1 MTAAHALL
9 DGLIDYAG
17 LFPPASLDMSSAV
30 RAYAEYSEG
39 DDSELLGRFI
49 VPASRLN
56 EFAEA
61 ARPFAPNAR
70 QWRVSAIGADDPLL
84 TRDTVKKFN
93 DDPSTTGSLGSAVCD
108 AIEMPAK
115 SAEAISVSIDTFPEC
130 MHLFLELPLEP
141 DPTALI
147 AKLSGTRAFAKIRT
161 GGVVQSAIPS
171 SAQILRFMRA
181 CSEHRVPFKATA
193 GLHHAVRGDYPLTY
207 APDAPHGMMYGYL
220 NIFLAA
226 AFLEAGMDDAD
237 VLSLLDET
245 NGAAFTIDEAGIG
258 WRKFSISTSQLT
270 KTRRLLATSFGS
282 CSFVEPVSEAKALNI
297 L

>member
-9 DGLIDYAG
+9 DELIDYAG
-17 LFPPASLDMSSAV
+17 LFPPASLDMASAV

-39 DDSELLGRFI
+39 EDNELLGRFI

-56 EFAEA
+56 EFSEA
-61 ARPFAPNAR
+61 VRQFAPNAG
-70 QWRVSAIGADDPLL
+70 QWRVSAIGGDDPLL
-84 TRDTVKKFN
+84 TRETVQKFN
-93 DDPSTTGSLGSAVCD
+93 DDASTTGSIGAAFCD

-115 SAEAISVSIDTFPEC
+115 SSDAISASLETFPESL
-130 MHLFLELPLEP
+130 HLFLELPLEP
-141 DPTALI
+141 DPTPRI
-147 AKLSGTRAFAKIRT
+147 AKLSGTRACAKIRT

-171 SAQILRFMRA
+171 SAQILLFMRA

-226 AFLEAGMDDAD
+226 AFLEVGMDDAD
-237 VLSLLDET
+237 VVSLLEET
-245 NGAAFTIDEAGIG
+245 DGAAFTIDDAGIG
-258 WRKFSISTSQLT
+258 WRKFSISTSQLSE
-270 KTRRLLATSFGS
+270 TRRLLATSFGS